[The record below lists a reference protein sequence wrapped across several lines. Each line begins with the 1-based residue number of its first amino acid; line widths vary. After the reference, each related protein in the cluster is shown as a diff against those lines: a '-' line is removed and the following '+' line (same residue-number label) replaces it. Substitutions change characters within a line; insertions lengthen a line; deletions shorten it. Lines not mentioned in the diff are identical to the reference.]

1 MSFNPNAQLDPTQVE
16 DRRGQSTG
24 TGGGFGR
31 LGGGYGGGGGFGIPV
46 VVGGGGAG
54 LLLTLIVIALN
65 LFGGA
70 LTGPSSDS
78 VPADGS
84 AAGYSGAQV
93 SGSSVSQSCR
103 TGADANS
110 RTDCLVVGVVNSV
123 QSYWGNELTRRGA
136 TYSPAD
142 TVLYSG
148 ATQAGCGLA
157 QSAEGPFYCPVDKKV
172 YLDVSF
178 FDELH
183 SRFGA
188 QGGRFADA
196 YVIAHEYG
204 HHVQDLLG
212 LLGTARSNSV
222 GQEGGSVRTE
232 LQADCLAGVWSD
244 HAVQTGYLQQLTASD
259 IAQAVDAAAAVG
271 DDRIQQETQGR
282 VSPDSF
288 THGSSQQRQ
297 RWFTTGYQS
306 GDLATCDTSRGN
318 V

>member
-1 MSFNPNAQLDPTQVE
+1 MTFNPNVQLDPTQVE
-16 DRRGQSTG
+16 DRRGAPTG
-24 TGGGFGR
+24 AGGGFG
-31 LGGGYGGGGGFGIPV
+31 GGGGGLRVPI

-54 LLLTLIVIALN
+54 VLLTLVIIALN
-65 LFGGA
+65 VFGTVLSPDA
-70 LTGPSSDS
+70 SS
-78 VPADGS
+78 VPSDGS
-84 AAGYSGAQV
+84 AAGYSGRQVAGSNVAQN
-93 SGSSVSQSCR
+93 CR
-103 TGADANS
+103 TGSDANS

-123 QSYWGNELTRRGA
+123 QSYWGDELSGRGVNYA
-136 TYSPAD
+136 PAD

-157 QSAEGPFYCPVDKKV
+157 QSAQGPFYCPVDKKV
-172 YLDVSF
+172 YLDLSF
-178 FDELH
+178 FDDLH

-188 QGGRFADA
+188 QGGHFADA

-212 LLGTARSNSV
+212 LLGGTRRNTL

-232 LQADCLAGVWSD
+232 LQADCFAGVWSN
-244 HAVQTGYLQQLTASD
+244 HAVQTGYLQQPSSSD

-271 DDRIQQETQGR
+271 DDRLQQQTQGR
-282 VSPDSF
+282 VTPDSF

-306 GDLATCDTSRGN
+306 GDPGACDTSTGN

>member
-1 MSFNPNAQLDPTQVE
+1 MTFNPNAQLDPTQVE
-16 DRRGQSTG
+16 DRRGQSMG
-24 TGGGFGR
+24 AGYGG
-31 LGGGYGGGGGFGIPV
+31 LGGGYGSGGGFGMPI

-54 LLLTLIVIALN
+54 LLLTIIVIALN
-65 LFGGA
+65 VLGGA
-70 LTGPSSDS
+70 LSSPASTS
-78 VPADGS
+78 VPSDGS
-84 AAGYSGAQV
+84 GAGYSGAPV
-93 SGSSVSQSCR
+93 AGSSVAQSCR

-123 QSYWGNELTRRGA
+123 QSYWGNELTKRGV

-157 QSAEGPFYCPVDKKV
+157 QSADGPFYCPVDKKV

-183 SRFGA
+183 TRFGA

-212 LLGTARSNSV
+212 LLGNARSNTV

-232 LQADCLAGVWSD
+232 LQADCFAGVWSN
-244 HAVQTGYLQQLTASD
+244 HAVQTGYIQQLSQTD
-259 IAQAVDAAAAVG
+259 IAQALDAAAAVG

-282 VSPDSF
+282 VMPDSF
-288 THGSSQQRQ
+288 THGTSQQREH
-297 RWFTTGYQS
+297 WFTVGYQA
-306 GDLATCDTSRGN
+306 GDVTTCDTSKGS